1 MIKGLGGFGDL
12 SKMMAAARDMQ
23 GRVEE
28 MQAGLD
34 KVTVTGTSGGGLIT
48 ATATARGDLT
58 GLSIDP
64 SLFRPEDREAAEDLL
79 LAAVKDAQERAQ
91 EAQKAEAA
99 RMAESFGLPPGM
111 KLPF

>member
-1 MIKGLGGFGDL
+1 MIKGLGDL
-12 SKMMAAARDMQ
+12 GKMMAAARDMQ

-34 KVTVTGTSGGGLIT
+34 RITVTGSAGAGLVT
-48 ATATARGDLT
+48 ATATARGDLKA
-58 GLSIDP
+58 LSIDP
-64 SLFRPEDREAAEDLL
+64 SLFHPEDREAVEDLIV
-79 LAAVKDAQERAQ
+79 AAVRDAQERAA

-99 RMAESFGLPPGM
+99 KMAESFGLPPGM